1 MILNSRSRRRWFG
14 SLCLLASVGM
24 LVVGETLLEERM
36 SAVLSLLYWLVCLVF
51 TLLAIGVALLDA
63 RVLRQEA
70 RDEHRALF
78 ESTLNKIER
87 ERADRN

>member
-14 SLCLLASVGM
+14 TLCLLASVGM

-51 TLLAIGVALLDA
+51 TLLAIGAALLDA

-78 ESTLNKIER
+78 ESTLSKIER